1 MPWRT
6 PSGTT
11 RARKLTEQSV
21 SEIRHRWAAGGVEQR
36 QLAAEYGVSASVVGM
51 IVRGGIW
58 QQAPGPITPARHR
71 SGVPHIKNRLPAEMG
86 PCSGCDRV
94 MIRVRDYRE
103 DPQAWQERG
112 CVKNSGKG
120 RCISC
125 AADARRG
132 GQGRVEPYAVGARR
146 PVVRKACEA
155 TPPAEQQVRRPVVRE
170 VKRVPKA
177 ARPLPPDELAR
188 LRRLVGLPAV
198 LPSER
203 AS

>member
-58 QQAPGPITPARHR
+58 QQAPGPIMPARHR
-71 SGVPHIKNRLPAEMG
+71 SGVPHIKNRLAAEMG

-120 RCISC
+120 RRVGAVASV
-125 AADARRG
+125 
-132 GQGRVEPYAVGARR
+132 GRSACGAAVGVG
-146 PVVRKACEA
+146 VVSAL
-155 TPPAEQQVRRPVVRE
+155 PA
-170 VKRVPKA
+170 A
-177 ARPLPPDELAR
+177 ARHR
-188 LRRLVGLPAV
+188 L
-198 LPSER
+198 SEE
-203 AS
+203 A